1 MRLKLSFLVT
11 ASLVI
16 AFVVALAAP
25 ETHRAAMSVLAGL
38 STYVLG
44 FKLPLLMGT
53 VKTDNDA
60 MRLLIAMG
68 IFDGA
73 GGIKMNVVAKTANY
87 TILTPSTAAGAG
99 DPSGTIFT
107 NRGAVG
113 AVTFTLP
120 APVAALAGV
129 FYDFL
134 GFAAQNMLVA
144 TATPDTLVVSAD
156 AAADS
161 LAMSTVIVGNMMRAV
176 CDGTSWYAF
185 GVSTGVGGTAATF
198 TIAT

>member
-1 MRLKLSFLVT
+1 MLRLKISVLALV
-11 ASLVI
+11 ALVV
-16 AFVVALAAP
+16 AVVVALLAP
-25 ETHRAAMSVLAGL
+25 ETHKAAMSVLAGL

-44 FKLPLLMGT
+44 LKVPLLMGT
-53 VKTDNDA
+53 VRTDNDA
-60 MRLLIAMG
+60 MRVLIAMG

-73 GGIKMNVVAKTANY
+73 GGIKMNVVVKTANY
-87 TILTPSTAAGAG
+87 NIVSPATSAG
-99 DPSGTIFT
+99 DPSGTVFT

-120 APVAALAGV
+120 APVPSLAGV

-144 TATPDTLVVSAD
+144 TLTADTLVVSAD